1 MYRTKIFFL
10 ITFFVIILSGQISLN
25 QTSNNISDKAL
36 IIFDTDTELSI
47 LLSRQALVADPANS
61 YAWAVAGNILR
72 KNKRYNEA
80 ESYFKKSLEI
90 NPFLKEGLYWSA
102 ENNISLNNF
111 DDAREKLAILKSSC
125 SGCNE
130 LKMLQL
136 SLNQKEQQAYQNSIS
151 KNENL
156 DE

>member
-1 MYRTKIFFL
+1 MYKTKIFFL

-25 QTSNNISDKAL
+25 QTSNKISDKAL
-36 IIFDTDTELSI
+36 IVFDTDTELSI

-80 ESYFKKSLEI
+80 VSYFKKSLEI

-111 DDAREKLAILKSSC
+111 DDAKEKLEILKSSC

-130 LKMLQL
+130 LKMLQSFL
-136 SLNQKEQQAYQNSIS
+136 SQKEQQAYQNSIS

>member
-1 MYRTKIFFL
+1 MYKTKIFFL
-10 ITFFVIILSGQISLN
+10 TTFFVIILSGQISLN

-36 IIFDTDTELSI
+36 IIFDAVKELSI

-111 DDAREKLAILKSSC
+111 DDAKEKLAILKSSC

-130 LKMLQL
+130 LKMLQSSL
-136 SLNQKEQQAYQNSIS
+136 SQKEQQAYQNSIS

>member
-1 MYRTKIFFL
+1 MYKTKIFFL

-111 DDAREKLAILKSSC
+111 DDAKEKLAILKSSC

-130 LKMLQL
+130 LKMLQS

-156 DE
+156 NE

>member
-111 DDAREKLAILKSSC
+111 DDAKEKLAILKNSC

-130 LKMLQL
+130 LKMLQSSL
-136 SLNQKEQQAYQNSIS
+136 SQKEQQAYQNSIS

>member
-1 MYRTKIFFL
+1 MYKTKIFFL

-130 LKMLQL
+130 LKMLQS

-151 KNENL
+151 KNESL

>member
-1 MYRTKIFFL
+1 MYRTKFFFL

-80 ESYFKKSLEI
+80 VSYFKKSLEI
-90 NPFLKEGLYWSA
+90 NPILKEGLYWSA

-111 DDAREKLAILKSSC
+111 DEAREKLAILKSSC

-130 LKMLQL
+130 FKMLKL
-136 SLNQKEQQAYQNSIS
+136 SIYQKEQQAYQNITS

>member
-1 MYRTKIFFL
+1 MYKTKIFFL
-10 ITFFVIILSGQISLN
+10 TTFFVIILSGQISLN

-36 IIFDTDTELSI
+36 IIFDADTELSI

-130 LKMLQL
+130 LKMLQSSL
-136 SLNQKEQQAYQNSIS
+136 SQKEQQAYQNSIS

>member
-1 MYRTKIFFL
+1 MNKTKIFFL
-10 ITFFVIILSGQISLN
+10 TTFFVIILSGQISLN

-90 NPFLKEGLYWSA
+90 NPFLKQGLYWSA

-111 DDAREKLAILKSSC
+111 DDAKEKLEILKSSC

-130 LKMLQL
+130 LKMLQS
-136 SLNQKEQQAYQNSIS
+136 SLNKKEQQANQNSIS

>member
-1 MYRTKIFFL
+1 MYKTKIFFL

-36 IIFDTDTELSI
+36 IIFNTDTELSI

-111 DDAREKLAILKSSC
+111 DDAKEKLEILKSSC

-130 LKMLQL
+130 LKMLQSSL
-136 SLNQKEQQAYQNSIS
+136 SQKEQQAYQNSIS

>member
-1 MYRTKIFFL
+1 MYKTKIFFL

-111 DDAREKLAILKSSC
+111 DDAKEKLAILKSSC

-130 LKMLQL
+130 LKMLQSSL
-136 SLNQKEQQAYQNSIS
+136 SQKEQQAYQNSIS

>member
-1 MYRTKIFFL
+1 MYKTKIFFL

-80 ESYFKKSLEI
+80 KSYFKKSLEI

-111 DDAREKLAILKSSC
+111 DDAKEKLEILKSSC

-130 LKMLQL
+130 LKMLQSSL
-136 SLNQKEQQAYQNSIS
+136 SQKEQQAYQNSIS

>member
-1 MYRTKIFFL
+1 MYKTKIFFL
-10 ITFFVIILSGQISLN
+10 TTFFVIILSGQISLN

-90 NPFLKEGLYWSA
+90 NPFLKQGLYWSA

-111 DDAREKLAILKSSC
+111 DDAKEKLEILKSSC

-130 LKMLQL
+130 LKMLQS

>member
-1 MYRTKIFFL
+1 MYRTKFFFL

-130 LKMLQL
+130 LKMLQSSL
-136 SLNQKEQQAYQNSIS
+136 SQKEQQAYQNSIS

>member
-1 MYRTKIFFL
+1 MYKTKIFFL

-130 LKMLQL
+130 LKMLQSSL
-136 SLNQKEQQAYQNSIS
+136 SQKEQQAYQNSIS

>member
-1 MYRTKIFFL
+1 MYKTKIFLL

-36 IIFDTDTELSI
+36 IIFDADKELSI

-130 LKMLQL
+130 LKMLQSSL
-136 SLNQKEQQAYQNSIS
+136 SQKEQKAYQNSIS

>member
-1 MYRTKIFFL
+1 MYRTKFFFL

-36 IIFDTDTELSI
+36 IIFDADKELSI
-47 LLSRQALVADPANS
+47 ILSRQALVADPANS

-130 LKMLQL
+130 LKMLQSSL
-136 SLNQKEQQAYQNSIS
+136 SQKEQQAYQNSIS

>member
-1 MYRTKIFFL
+1 MYKTKIFFL

-36 IIFDTDTELSI
+36 IIFDADKELSI

-130 LKMLQL
+130 LKMLQSSL
-136 SLNQKEQQAYQNSIS
+136 SQKEQQAYQNSIS

>member
-1 MYRTKIFFL
+1 MYKTKIFFL
-10 ITFFVIILSGQISLN
+10 TTFFVIILSGQISLN

-47 LLSRQALVADPANS
+47 LLSRQALVADPGNS

-111 DDAREKLAILKSSC
+111 DDAKEKLVILKSSC

-130 LKMLQL
+130 LKMLQS

>member
-1 MYRTKIFFL
+1 MYRTKFFFL

-47 LLSRQALVADPANS
+47 LLSRQALVADPGNS

-111 DDAREKLAILKSSC
+111 DDAKEKLAILKNSC

-130 LKMLQL
+130 LKMLQSSL
-136 SLNQKEQQAYQNSIS
+136 SQKEQKAYQNSIS

>member
-1 MYRTKIFFL
+1 MYRTKFFFL
-10 ITFFVIILSGQISLN
+10 INFFVIILSGQISLN

-111 DDAREKLAILKSSC
+111 DDAKEKLAILKSSC

-130 LKMLQL
+130 LKMLQSSL
-136 SLNQKEQQAYQNSIS
+136 SQKEQQAYQNSIS

>member
-1 MYRTKIFFL
+1 MYRTKFFFL

-36 IIFDTDTELSI
+36 IIFDADKELSI

-130 LKMLQL
+130 LKMLQSSL
-136 SLNQKEQQAYQNSIS
+136 SQKEQQAYQNSIS

>member
-130 LKMLQL
+130 LKMLQSSL
-136 SLNQKEQQAYQNSIS
+136 SQKEQQAYQNSIS